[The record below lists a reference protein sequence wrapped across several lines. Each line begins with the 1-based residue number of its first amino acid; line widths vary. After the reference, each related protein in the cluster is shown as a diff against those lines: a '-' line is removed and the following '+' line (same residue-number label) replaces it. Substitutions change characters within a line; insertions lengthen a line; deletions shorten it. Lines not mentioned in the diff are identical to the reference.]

1 MGQAWRAFLLV
12 VRWSNVV
19 TGYMSAL
26 LIVFSTLAISF
37 EVVSRY
43 FFRAPHDWNLE
54 LNIFL
59 LIASTFMAAAYTQE
73 GRAHVG
79 IEVLDSI
86 LSPRWNRWR
95 HLIGDILSAAFCGF
109 IAFYAWRY
117 FSEAWEGGWVTDS
130 IWAPK
135 LWIPYFFMSL
145 GMTTLTLQFLV
156 QIADDLF
163 VSGGR
168 KE

>member
-1 MGQAWRAFLLV
+1 MGRFWRAFRLV
-12 VRWSNVV
+12 VRWTNFA

-26 LIVFSTLAISF
+26 LIVCSTVAISF

-43 FFRAPHDWNLE
+43 FFREPHDWNLE

-95 HLIGDILSAAFCGF
+95 QPPTRAGAAQGKPRP
-109 IAFYAWRY
+109 AQA
-117 FSEAWEGGWVTDS
+117 T
-130 IWAPK
+130 
-135 LWIPYFFMSL
+135 
-145 GMTTLTLQFLV
+145 
-156 QIADDLF
+156 
-163 VSGGR
+163 
-168 KE
+168 